1 MELGEG
7 GHTEHT
13 SELCG
18 AAAVWET
25 GWDVVAAH
33 AQWVGWAPGILEGST
48 GPEAT
53 TKEDEQPRSRNTAF
67 GLLARH

>member
-1 MELGEG
+1 MELEEG

-25 GWDVVAAH
+25 GWDMVAAH

-48 GPEAT
+48 SPEAT
-53 TKEDEQPRSRNTAF
+53 TKDEQPRSRNIAF